1 MDLDTLSLSL
11 ALSRLIIFLPGL
23 DPGVGCNHLLKCT
36 LSWLS
41 LLLPLSAGQSAPL
54 VQPGFPPAPHAC
66 ARANTGLE
74 EETAQAPER
83 RGSQLTP
90 LI

>member
-23 DPGVGCNHLLKCT
+23 HPGVGCNHLLKCT

-74 EETAQAPER
+74 EETAQMR
-83 RGSQLTP
+83 
-90 LI
+90 